1 MSAAAERLYRRHEPG
16 YMDLFRSGE
25 LSRRARL
32 LDESLESCVLCPR
45 RCGVNRKVGKLGACR
60 VGVEPRVAAVS
71 IPPWEEPP
79 LSGRRGSGTIFFSGC
94 TLQCLFC
101 QNFPIS
107 QLGVGRLL
115 TVEELAEGMLRLQ
128 RKGAH
133 NINLVTATHQMPAF
147 LKALELAVPLG
158 LRLPIVYNTSGYE
171 RVETLRLLEDLV
183 DVYLPDIKY
192 DAPLIAERLSGRADY
207 VESNRAALREMWRQT
222 GPLVCND
229 EGLAVRGMIVR
240 HMVLPEDLSGTARC
254 MAFLAREMGP
264 GVWVSLM
271 NQYFPAHK
279 AHHTPPLDR
288 KVTPEEYEAAFQAL
302 HQAGLENGFVQEE
315 CGESFCG

>member
-1 MSAAAERLYRRHEPG
+1 MSRVFEQPYSGHEPG
-16 YMDLFRSGE
+16 YMELFRSGE

-32 LDESLESCVLCPR
+32 LDESLERCVLCPR
-45 RCGVNRKVGKLGACR
+45 QCGVNRKAGKLGACG
-60 VGVEPRVAAVS
+60 VGAEPRVAAMS
-71 IPPWEEPP
+71 IHPWEEPP
-79 LSGRRGSGTIFFSGC
+79 LSGRRGSGTVFFSGC

-133 NINLVTATHQMPAF
+133 NINLVTATHQMAAF

-171 RVETLRLLEDLV
+171 RVQILRLFQDVV

-192 DAPLIAERLSGRADY
+192 DSPLIAERLSGRADY
-207 VESNRAALREMWRQT
+207 VEANRAALREMWRQT
-222 GPLVCND
+222 GPLVCNG
-229 EGLAVRGMIVR
+229 EGLAVGGVIVR
-240 HMVLPEDLSGTARC
+240 HMVLPEDLSGTASC

-264 GVWVSLM
+264 AVWVSLM

-279 AHHTPPLDR
+279 AHHMPPLDR
-288 KVTPEEYEAAFQAL
+288 KVTAEEYEAALQAL
-302 HQAGLENGFVQEE
+302 YQAGLENGFVQEE